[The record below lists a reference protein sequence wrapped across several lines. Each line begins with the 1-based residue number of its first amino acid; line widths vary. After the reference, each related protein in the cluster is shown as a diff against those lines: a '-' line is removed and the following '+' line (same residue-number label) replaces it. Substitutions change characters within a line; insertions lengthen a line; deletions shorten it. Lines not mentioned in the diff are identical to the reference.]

1 MNERILE
8 LLREAG
14 FCFWED
20 EEWGLGPNQFDW
32 ASQYTD
38 EMNKFITLL
47 LQDVMNLFGDE
58 RLSLHYLE
66 QPCCEDAVY
75 LLQSKIKERFGIK

>member
-1 MNERILE
+1 MNERIVE

-20 EEWGLGPNQFDW
+20 EEWGPGPNQIDW
-32 ASQYTD
+32 AAQYTD
-38 EMNKFITLL
+38 EMNKFINLL

-66 QPCCEDAVY
+66 KTCCEDAVY

>member
-1 MNERILE
+1 MNERIVE

-14 FCFWED
+14 FCFWKD
-20 EEWGLGPNQFDW
+20 EEWGPGPNQIDW
-32 ASQYTD
+32 AAQYTD
-38 EMNKFITLL
+38 EMNKFINLL

-66 QPCCEDAVY
+66 KPCCEDAVY